1 MTFGFPGNRAARS
14 EDDGAA
20 HTAKFEERKL
30 NPFTNSITNLGAPA
44 SVAIRCKAI
53 VLVGL
58 RGEGVI
64 VGFGVRQMREG
75 HVGVEWSLLS
85 RLEHKTV
92 IDGRVDVV
100 KHIERSVEMTM

>member
-1 MTFGFPGNRAARS
+1 M
-14 EDDGAA
+14 
-20 HTAKFEERKL
+20 

-44 SVAIRCKAI
+44 SVAIRCKAM

-75 HVGVEWSLLS
+75 HVGVERSLLG
-85 RLEHKTV
+85 RFEHKTV
-92 IDGRVDVV
+92 IDGRMDVV
-100 KHIERSVEMTM
+100 KYIESCVEMTV

>member
-1 MTFGFPGNRAARS
+1 MFGFPGNRAARS

-44 SVAIRCKAI
+44 SIAIRCKAM

-64 VGFGVRQMREG
+64 VGA
-75 HVGVEWSLLS
+75 
-85 RLEHKTV
+85 
-92 IDGRVDVV
+92 
-100 KHIERSVEMTM
+100 SVSDK